1 MSLTLAASA
10 IEPFDPEIAGA
21 IEHEARR
28 QHDGLELIAS
38 ENYPSEPVLAA
49 MGSILT
55 NKYAEGYPGRRYY
68 GGCQFVDVV
77 ETIAIERA
85 KSLFGADHANVQSHS
100 GSQANLAAYYALLEP
115 GDTAMGLELNHGGH
129 LSHGLPA
136 NISGRWFQFVS
147 YGVDRETE
155 RIDYDAMLAVAR
167 EHRPK
172 VIVVGAT
179 AYPRHYDFPR
189 AAEIAEDVG
198 ATLMVDM
205 AHFAGLVA
213 GGVHPSPIPYA
224 PVVTT
229 TTHKTLRGP
238 RSALILTNDAM
249 ARPIDRAV
257 FPGTS
262 GGPHMHTIAAK
273 AIALKEAATPEFA
286 AYAAQIV
293 ANTKALAEGL
303 QSEGLRLVSGGTDNH
318 LVLVDVGVKGL
329 TGKVA
334 ETALDAA
341 GITANKNTIPYDEQR
356 PTVTSGVRIGT
367 PALTTRGMR
376 EAEMADVAQLIGRV
390 LDAVD
395 DESVRTAVRSD
406 VQDLASAFPIP
417 GIAAAASRST

>member
-1 MSLTLAASA
+1 MPLTIAAGA
-10 IEPFDPEIAGA
+10 IESFDPDIAGA
-21 IEHEARR
+21 IEREARR

-68 GGCQFVDVV
+68 GGCEFVDVV
-77 ETIAIERA
+77 ETLAIDRA
-85 KSLFGADHANVQSHS
+85 KALFGADHANVQSHS

-129 LSHGLPA
+129 LSHGLPV

-172 VIVVGAT
+172 LIVVGAT
-179 AYPRHYDFPR
+179 AYPRHYDFAR
-189 AAEIAEDVG
+189 AAEIAEDVD

-213 GGVHPSPIPYA
+213 GGVHPSPVPYA

-293 ANTKALAEGL
+293 ANTKALAQGL

-376 EAEMADVAQLIGRV
+376 EAEMAAVARLIGRV

-395 DESVRTAVRSD
+395 DESVRAAVRSD
-406 VQDLASAFPIP
+406 VHDLASAFPIP
-417 GIAAAASRST
+417 GIAAAAGRST

>member
-1 MSLTLAASA
+1 MPLTIAASA

-68 GGCQFVDVV
+68 GGCEFVDVV

-129 LSHGLPA
+129 LSHGLSV

-155 RIDYDAMLAVAR
+155 RIDYDTMLAVAR

-213 GGVHPSPIPYA
+213 GGVHPSPVPYA

-318 LVLVDVGVKGL
+318 LILVDVGVKGL

-376 EAEMADVAQLIGRV
+376 EAEMADVARLIGRV

>member
-1 MSLTLAASA
+1 MSLTIAASA

-68 GGCQFVDVV
+68 GGCEFVDIV

-129 LSHGLPA
+129 LSHGLSV

-213 GGVHPSPIPYA
+213 GGVHPSPVPYA

-376 EAEMADVAQLIGRV
+376 EAEMADVARLIGRV

-395 DESVRTAVRSD
+395 DESVRAAVRSD

>member
-1 MSLTLAASA
+1 MTLTESA
-10 IEPFDPEIAGA
+10 RAIQDADPEIADA
-21 IEHEARR
+21 IELEARR

-68 GGCQFVDVV
+68 GGCEFVDLV
-77 ETIAIERA
+77 ETLAINRA
-85 KSLFGADHANVQSHS
+85 KALFGAEHANVQPHS
-100 GSQANLAAYYALLEP
+100 GSQANIAAYYALLEP

-129 LSHGLPA
+129 LSHGLPV

-155 RIDYDAMLAVAR
+155 RIDYDAMAAAAR

-179 AYPRHYDFPR
+179 AYPRHYDFAR

-213 GGVHPSPIPYA
+213 GGVHPSPLPYA

-238 RSALILTNDAM
+238 RSALILTNDDL
-249 ARPIDRAV
+249 AREIDRAV

-273 AIALKEAATPEFA
+273 AVALREAATPEFA
-286 AYAAQIV
+286 AYAEQIV
-293 ANTKALAEGL
+293 TNARALAEAL
-303 QSEGLRLVSGGTDNH
+303 QQEGLRLVSGGTDNH

-329 TGKVA
+329 TGKAA
-334 ETALDAA
+334 EAALDAA

-376 EAEMADVAQLIGRV
+376 EEEMAAVARLIGRV

-395 DESVRTAVRSD
+395 DESVRAAVRGD
-406 VQDLASAFPIP
+406 ARELAAAFPIP
-417 GIAAAASRST
+417 GIAAASA

>member
-1 MSLTLAASA
+1 MSLTIAASA

-68 GGCQFVDVV
+68 GGCEFVDVV

-129 LSHGLPA
+129 LSHGLSV

-155 RIDYDAMLAVAR
+155 RIDYDAMLALAR

-213 GGVHPSPIPYA
+213 GGVHPSPVPYA

-286 AYAAQIV
+286 VYAAQIV
-293 ANTKALAEGL
+293 ANTKALAQGL

-376 EAEMADVAQLIGRV
+376 EAEMADVARLIGRV

-395 DESVRTAVRSD
+395 DESVRAAVRSD

>member
-1 MSLTLAASA
+1 
-10 IEPFDPEIAGA
+10 
-21 IEHEARR
+21 
-28 QHDGLELIAS
+28 
-38 ENYPSEPVLAA
+38 

-68 GGCQFVDVV
+68 GGCEFVDVV
-77 ETIAIERA
+77 ETLAIERA
-85 KSLFGADHANVQSHS
+85 KSLFGAEHANLQPHS

-129 LSHGLPA
+129 LSHGLPV
-136 NISGRWFQFVS
+136 NVSGRWFQFVS

-155 RIDYDAMLAVAR
+155 RIDYDAMAAAAR
-167 EHRPK
+167 QHRPK

-189 AAEIAEDVG
+189 AAEIAADIG

-213 GGVHPSPIPYA
+213 AGVHPSPVPYA

-238 RSALILTNDAM
+238 RSALILTNEEM

-273 AIALKEAATPEFA
+273 AVALREAATPEFA

-293 ANTKALAEGL
+293 ANAKALAEGL
-303 QSEGLRLVSGGTDNH
+303 QREGLRLVSGGTDNH
-318 LVLVDVGVKGL
+318 LMLVDVAVKGL
-329 TGKVA
+329 TGKAA
-334 ETALDAA
+334 EAALDDA

-376 EAEMADVAQLIGRV
+376 EAEMADVARLIGRV

-395 DESVRTAVRSD
+395 DHSVREAVRAD
-406 VQDLASAFPIP
+406 VRDLAAAFPIP
-417 GIAAAASRST
+417 GIAAD

>member
-1 MSLTLAASA
+1 MPLTLSA
-10 IEPFDPEIAGA
+10 RAIGDADPEIADA
-21 IEHEARR
+21 IEREARR

-68 GGCQFVDVV
+68 GGCEFVDVV
-77 ETIAIERA
+77 ETLAIERA
-85 KSLFGADHANVQSHS
+85 KALFGAEHANVQPHS

-129 LSHGLPA
+129 LSHGLPV

-155 RIDYDAMLAVAR
+155 RIDYDAMAAAAR

-179 AYPRHYDFPR
+179 AYPRHYDFAR

-213 GGVHPSPIPYA
+213 GGVHPSPLPYA

-238 RSALILTNDAM
+238 RSALILTNEEL
-249 ARPIDRAV
+249 AREIDRAV

-273 AIALKEAATPEFA
+273 AVALREAAAPEFA
-286 AYAAQIV
+286 AYSAQIV
-293 ANTKALAEGL
+293 ANAKALAEGL
-303 QSEGLRLVSGGTDNH
+303 QQEGLRLVSGGTDNH
-318 LVLVDVGVKGL
+318 LMLVDVGVKGL
-329 TGKVA
+329 TGKAA
-334 ETALDAA
+334 EAALDAA

-376 EAEMADVAQLIGRV
+376 EAEMAAVARLIGRV

-395 DESVRTAVRSD
+395 DESVRAAVRGD
-406 VQDLASAFPIP
+406 ARELAAAFPIP
-417 GIAAAASRST
+417 GIAAAGA

>member
-1 MSLTLAASA
+1 MPLTLSA
-10 IEPFDPEIAGA
+10 RAIGDADPEIADA
-21 IEHEARR
+21 IEREARR

-68 GGCQFVDVV
+68 GGCEFVDVV
-77 ETIAIERA
+77 ETLAIERA
-85 KSLFGADHANVQSHS
+85 KALFGAEHANVQPHS

-129 LSHGLPA
+129 LSHGLPV
-136 NISGRWFQFVS
+136 NVSGRWFQFVS

-155 RIDYDAMLAVAR
+155 RIDYDAMAAAAR

-179 AYPRHYDFPR
+179 AYPRHYDFAR

-213 GGVHPSPIPYA
+213 GGVHPSPLPYA

-238 RSALILTNDAM
+238 RSALILTNEEL
-249 ARPIDRAV
+249 AREIDRAV

-273 AIALKEAATPEFA
+273 AVALREAAAPEFQ
-286 AYAAQIV
+286 AYSAQIV
-293 ANTKALAEGL
+293 ANAKALAEGL
-303 QSEGLRLVSGGTDNH
+303 QQEGLRLVSGGTDNH
-318 LVLVDVGVKGL
+318 LMLVDVGVKGL
-329 TGKVA
+329 TGKAA
-334 ETALDAA
+334 EAALDAA

-376 EAEMADVAQLIGRV
+376 EAEMAAVARLIGRV

-395 DESVRTAVRSD
+395 DESVRAAVRGD
-406 VQDLASAFPIP
+406 ARELAAAFPIP
-417 GIAAAASRST
+417 GITAAGA

>member
-1 MSLTLAASA
+1 MPLTLSA
-10 IEPFDPEIAGA
+10 RAIGDADPEIADA
-21 IEHEARR
+21 IEREARR

-68 GGCQFVDVV
+68 GGCEFVDVV
-77 ETIAIERA
+77 ETLAIERA
-85 KSLFGADHANVQSHS
+85 KALFDAEHANVQPHS
-100 GSQANLAAYYALLEP
+100 GSQANIAAYYALLEP

-129 LSHGLPA
+129 LSHGLPV

-155 RIDYDAMLAVAR
+155 RIDYDAMAAAAR

-172 VIVVGAT
+172 LIVVGAT
-179 AYPRHYDFPR
+179 AYPRHYDFAR

-213 GGVHPSPIPYA
+213 GGVHPSPLPYA

-238 RSALILTNDAM
+238 RSALILTNEEL
-249 ARPIDRAV
+249 AREIDRAV

-273 AIALKEAATPEFA
+273 AVALREAATPEFA
-286 AYAAQIV
+286 AYSAQIV
-293 ANTKALAEGL
+293 ANAKALAEGL
-303 QSEGLRLVSGGTDNH
+303 QQEGLRLVSGGTDNH
-318 LVLVDVGVKGL
+318 LMLVDVGVKGL
-329 TGKVA
+329 TGKAA
-334 ETALDAA
+334 EAALDAA

-376 EAEMADVAQLIGRV
+376 EGEMAAVARLIGRV

-395 DESVRTAVRSD
+395 DESVRAAVRGD
-406 VQDLASAFPIP
+406 ARELAAAFPIP
-417 GIAAAASRST
+417 GIAAAGA

>member
-1 MSLTLAASA
+1 MSLTIAAGA

-68 GGCQFVDVV
+68 GGCEFVDVV
-77 ETIAIERA
+77 ETLAIERA
-85 KSLFGADHANVQSHS
+85 KSLFGADHANLQSHS

-129 LSHGLPA
+129 LSHGLSV

-179 AYPRHYDFPR
+179 AYPRHYDFAR
-189 AAEIAEDVG
+189 AAEIAEDVD

-213 GGVHPSPIPYA
+213 GGVHPSPVPYA

-293 ANTKALAEGL
+293 ANTKALAQGL

-329 TGKVA
+329 TGKAA

-376 EAEMADVAQLIGRV
+376 EAEMAEVARLIGRV
-390 LDAVD
+390 LDALD
-395 DESVRTAVRSD
+395 DESVRAAVRSD
-406 VQDLASAFPIP
+406 VHDLASAFPIP

>member
-1 MSLTLAASA
+1 MSLTAATPAIADADPQIADA
-10 IEPFDPEIAGA
+10 IER
-21 IEHEARR
+21 EARR

-38 ENYPSEPVLAA
+38 ENYPSQPVLAA

-68 GGCQFVDVV
+68 GGCEFVDVV
-77 ETIAIERA
+77 ETLAIERA
-85 KSLFGADHANVQSHS
+85 KSLFDAEHANVQPHS

-129 LSHGLPA
+129 LSHGLPV
-136 NISGRWFQFVS
+136 NVSGRWFQFVS

-155 RIDYDAMLAVAR
+155 RIDYDAMAAAAR
-167 EHRPK
+167 QHRPK

-179 AYPRHYDFPR
+179 AYPRHYDFAR
-189 AAEIAEDVG
+189 AAEIAGDVD

-213 GGVHPSPIPYA
+213 GGVHPSPVPYA

-238 RSALILTNDAM
+238 RSALILTNDKL
-249 ARPIDRAV
+249 AREIDRAV

-273 AIALKEAATPEFA
+273 AVALREAAAPEFA

-293 ANTKALAEGL
+293 ANAKALAEGL
-303 QSEGLRLVSGGTDNH
+303 QREGLRLVSGGTDNH
-318 LVLVDVGVKGL
+318 LMLVDVGVKGL
-329 TGKVA
+329 TGKAA
-334 ETALDAA
+334 EAALDAA

-395 DESVRTAVRSD
+395 DEAVREAVRSD
-406 VQDLASAFPIP
+406 VRDLAASFPIP
-417 GIAAAASRST
+417 GIAADGD

>member
-1 MSLTLAASA
+1 MPLTRSA
-10 IEPFDPEIAGA
+10 RALEPADPEIAAA

-55 NKYAEGYPGRRYY
+55 NKYAEGYPGKRYY
-68 GGCQFVDVV
+68 GGCEFVDVV
-77 ETIAIERA
+77 ETLAIDRA
-85 KSLFGADHANVQSHS
+85 KALFGAAHANVQPHS

-129 LSHGLPA
+129 LSHGLPV
-136 NISGRWFQFVS
+136 NISGRWFEFAS

-155 RIDYDAMLAVAR
+155 RIDYDAMAAAAR

-179 AYPRHYDFPR
+179 AYPRHYDFAR
-189 AAEIAEDVG
+189 AAEIAEAVG
-198 ATLMVDM
+198 AVLIVDM
-205 AHFAGLVA
+205 AHFAGLIA
-213 GGVHPSPIPYA
+213 GGVHPSPVPHA

-238 RSALILTNDAM
+238 RSALILTNAEH
-249 ARPIDRAV
+249 ARAIDRAV

-273 AIALKEAATPEFA
+273 AVALREAATPEFA

-293 ANTKALAEGL
+293 ANAKALAEGL
-303 QSEGLRLVSGGTDNH
+303 QREGLRLVSGGTDNH
-318 LVLVDVGVKGL
+318 LMLVDVGVKGL
-329 TGKVA
+329 TGKAA
-334 ETALDAA
+334 EAALDAA

-356 PTVTSGVRIGT
+356 PTVASGVRIGT

-376 EAEMADVAQLIGRV
+376 EAEMAAVARLIGRV
-390 LDAVD
+390 LSAVD
-395 DESVRTAVRSD
+395 DPAVRSAVRAD
-406 VQDLASAFPIP
+406 VRELASAFPIP
-417 GIAAAASRST
+417 GIAAGP

>member
-1 MSLTLAASA
+1 MSLTIAASA

-68 GGCQFVDVV
+68 GGCEFVDVV

-129 LSHGLPA
+129 LSHGLSV

-213 GGVHPSPIPYA
+213 GGVHPSPVPYA

-376 EAEMADVAQLIGRV
+376 EAEMADVARLIGRV

-395 DESVRTAVRSD
+395 DESVRAAVRSD

>member
-1 MSLTLAASA
+1 MSLTAATPAIADADPQIADA
-10 IEPFDPEIAGA
+10 IER
-21 IEHEARR
+21 EARR

-38 ENYPSEPVLAA
+38 ENYPSQPVLAA

-68 GGCQFVDVV
+68 GGCEFVDVV
-77 ETIAIERA
+77 ETLAIERA
-85 KSLFGADHANVQSHS
+85 KSLFDAEHANVQPHS

-129 LSHGLPA
+129 LSHGLPV
-136 NISGRWFQFVS
+136 NVSGRWFQFVS

-155 RIDYDAMLAVAR
+155 RIDYDAMAAAAR
-167 EHRPK
+167 QHRPK

-179 AYPRHYDFPR
+179 AYPRHYDFAR
-189 AAEIAEDVG
+189 AAEIAEDVD

-213 GGVHPSPIPYA
+213 GGVHPSPVPYA

-238 RSALILTNDAM
+238 RSALILTNDEL
-249 ARPIDRAV
+249 AREIDRAV

-273 AIALKEAATPEFA
+273 AVALREAAAPEFA
-286 AYAAQIV
+286 VYAAQIV
-293 ANTKALAEGL
+293 ANAKALAEGL

-318 LVLVDVGVKGL
+318 LMLVDVGVKGL
-329 TGKVA
+329 TGKAA
-334 ETALDAA
+334 EAALDAA

-376 EAEMADVAQLIGRV
+376 EAEMADVARLIGRV

-395 DESVRTAVRSD
+395 DETVRDAVRAD
-406 VQDLASAFPIP
+406 VRDLAASFPIP
-417 GIAAAASRST
+417 GIAADGD